1 LWSNGYAYRAFSR
14 PNRIRGVRTIG
25 DANITGYDSAFGAVA
40 RRTVGSTLDTAR
52 VTRDTRVLDVCCG
65 PGMLAAG
72 ALQRGAEVVGL
83 DFSTEAVEL
92 ALRLVPNGRFQRGD
106 AQALPFTAAS
116 FDAVLCGYAR
126 GQHEGRSPLADGVW
140 G

>member
-1 LWSNGYAYRAFSR
+1 MPIEHSRDPIGFAAFELS
-14 PNRIRGVRTIG
+14 GW

-40 RRTVGSTLDTAR
+40 RRTVGSTLDAAR

-106 AQALPFTAAS
+106 AQALPF
-116 FDAVLCGYAR
+116 R